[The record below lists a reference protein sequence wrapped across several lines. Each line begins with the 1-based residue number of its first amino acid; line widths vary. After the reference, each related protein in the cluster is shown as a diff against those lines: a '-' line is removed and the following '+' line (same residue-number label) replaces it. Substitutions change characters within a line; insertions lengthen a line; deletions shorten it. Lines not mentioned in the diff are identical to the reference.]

1 MSLIPKRHIDSAYER
16 ELQTL
21 RERLLLMAGRVEAM
35 IRDSALAL
43 ERGDTHLAESTIGQD
58 SHVNTDEVEIDE
70 LCLKILARRQPLA
83 SDLRTI
89 TLTLKMVTDLER
101 ISDLAVN
108 ICERTII
115 LGDNGKFIPHADIKT
130 MATSVQAM
138 VRNAIDAF
146 VERDIDRANLVISD
160 DDKVDDA
167 FHRVCLSATEL
178 MRTDE
183 SNVEQGIHI
192 ISIAKHLE
200 RMGDHATNIA
210 EQIVF
215 LVRGKDIRH
224 QGKLVD

>member
-1 MSLIPKRHIDSAYER
+1 MNLIPKRHIDSAYER

-108 ICERTII
+108 ISLNKRIDSVADHC
-115 LGDNGKFIPHADIKT
+115 LNGCCHRLDI
-130 MATSVQAM
+130 
-138 VRNAIDAF
+138 
-146 VERDIDRANLVISD
+146 
-160 DDKVDDA
+160 
-167 FHRVCLSATEL
+167 
-178 MRTDE
+178 
-183 SNVEQGIHI
+183 
-192 ISIAKHLE
+192 
-200 RMGDHATNIA
+200 RMGNKFPPVPQDDGSLT
-210 EQIVF
+210 
-215 LVRGKDIRH
+215 DIHR
-224 QGKLVD
+224 KI